1 MVLDSARRKDYAKE
15 ITRSYPFPDPGP
27 KSISHIRQVI
37 VASYLVIDGSIVTKQ
52 ITSRQVVEGM
62 PKIDRPDSQPSA
74 GDRHSLESAEVDAD
88 LHGARDLATDAIS
101 VSINSPVGVDEAGA
115 TGGDCGAGSVGS
127 VLGADLHA
135 SDVKASSLGNDGGS
149 IIARPAVVAFVLEVP
164 LGPGTG
170 DGTVGSLLDIRLAGA
185 LEAST
190 TTLGVLV
197 EGDVLLR
204 AGGQLEGGRIGT
216 EEAVDTAIQADL
228 VPGQAVQV
236 HAGANELG
244 GVVVLAGKVR
254 VGEQD
259 LVAAVVSAGAGVAS
273 VLDLVEGGT
282 LLGGRAEISEAGEH
296 ADALAGGGGVG
307 GGLGGRRGRGEGR
320 GGGRRGGG
328 RGRGRDGGDVR
339 VSDGGGRLVGDDG
352 GGGSWAVVLG
362 LDPGDRDTVDDSV
375 DGVADG
381 ALLVLGALL
390 VVEAGVARRVGGST
404 DGAEQEE
411 GCETSHCN

>member
-1 MVLDSARRKDYAKE
+1 MRKRSQELSFLRSRPKEHFPYQEGDRCFVSRHRWLDSNKTNHQPSGCRRYAKN
-15 ITRSYPFPDPGP
+15 
-27 KSISHIRQVI
+27 
-37 VASYLVIDGSIVTKQ
+37 
-52 ITSRQVVEGM
+52 
-62 PKIDRPDSQPSA
+62 DRPDSQPSA
-74 GDRHSLESAEVDAD
+74 GDRRSLESAEVDVD
-88 LHGARDLATDAIS
+88 LHGAGDLATDAIS
-101 VSINSPVGVDEAGA
+101 VSINSPVGVGEAGA
-115 TGGDCGAGSVGS
+115 TGGDCGAGSVGG

-135 SDVKASSLGNDGGS
+135 SDGKASSLGNDGGS
-149 IIARPAVVAFVLEVP
+149 IVARPAVVALVLEVP

-170 DGTVGSLLDIRLAGA
+170 NGAVGSLLNVGLAGA

-197 EGDVLLR
+197 EGDVLLS
-204 AGGQLEGGRIGT
+204 AGGQLEGGRIET
-216 EEAVDTAIQADL
+216 EEAVDTTILADL
-228 VPGQAVQV
+228 VPDQAVQV
-236 HAGANELG
+236 LAGANELG

-259 LVAAVVSAGAGVAS
+259 LVATVVSAGARVAS

-282 LLGGRAEISEAGEH
+282 LLGRRAQVGEAGEH
-296 ADALAGGGGVG
+296 GDALAGGGGVG
-307 GGLGGRRGRGEGR
+307 GGLGGCRGRGGGR

-328 RGRGRDGGDVR
+328 RGRGRDGVNVR
-339 VSDGGGRLVGDDG
+339 VSDSGGRLVGDDG

-362 LDPGDRDTVDDSV
+362 LDPGDRNTVDDSV

-390 VVEAGVARRVGGST
+390 VVEAGVARRVGRGT